1 MKRFDY
7 DVVVIGGG
15 PAGLVTSMYI
25 AEKGFSVAV
34 LERDKEIGVPVLCGE
49 GVSKKIDELGIIP
62 RGRWI
67 VSEVVGARIF
77 SPNGTMVKLSAE
89 RAGGETGYIIDREEF
104 DKELARLSAKRGADI
119 FLRCNAR
126 QGIFEDGK
134 LVGVKADLDGEEVKF
149 FAKIFVGA
157 DGVESRVGKWIGI
170 DTRLKPKD
178 IVSCFEY
185 TLSGI
190 ECDKDYSDFYVGK
203 SIAPGGY
210 IWVFPKGDDV
220 ANVGIGIL
228 GSYSRPGLAKELLDR
243 FIESKENLR
252 KGKAIRVLT
261 GAVPVAKPVE
271 SFRENVVLVGD
282 AARHTDPLTGG
293 GIMHAL
299 IGGKSA
305 GESIAESLEENDI
318 SLLKRY
324 EERWKEVLEKKLKR
338 NYMMKEIASGFDDKT
353 FDKLAESVKDIN
365 FEEFST
371 YGLIKA
377 LVLKHPSLLIKL
389 KPLLG
394 LR

>member
-7 DVVVIGGG
+7 DVVVVGGG

-25 AEKGFSVAV
+25 SEKGFSVAV

-49 GVSKKIDELGIIP
+49 GISKKVDDLGIID

-67 VSEVVGARIF
+67 ENEVVGARIF
-77 SPNGTMVKLSAE
+77 SPNGTTVKLSAE
-89 RAGGETGYIIDREEF
+89 HAGGETGYIIDREIF
-104 DKELARLSAKRGADI
+104 DKELARLSAKKGTDI
-119 FLRCNAR
+119 FLRCNAK
-126 QGIFEDGK
+126 QGIFENGK
-134 LVGVKADLDGEEVKF
+134 LVGVKADLGGEEVEF
-149 FAKIFVGA
+149 FAKVIVGA
-157 DGVESRVGKWIGI
+157 DGVESRVGRWVGI

-190 ECDKDYSDFYVGK
+190 ECNREYSDFYVGK
-203 SIAPGGY
+203 SLAPGGY
-210 IWVFPKGDDV
+210 IWIFPKSDDV
-220 ANVGIGIL
+220 ANVGIGVL
-228 GSYSRPGLAKELLDR
+228 GSYSKPGLAKELLDR
-243 FIESKENLR
+243 FIESKEELR

-261 GAVPVAKPVE
+261 GAVPVAKPIE
-271 SFRENVVLVGD
+271 SLRDNVILVGD

-299 IGGKSA
+299 IGGRIA
-305 GESIAESLEENDI
+305 GETIAESLESNDVSI
-318 SLLKRY
+318 LKKY
-324 EERWKEVLEKKLKR
+324 EERWKEKLEKKLKR
-338 NYMMKEIASGFDDKT
+338 NYMMKEIASTFDDKT
-353 FDKLAESVKDIN
+353 FDMLADSVKDIN
-365 FEEFST
+365 FDEFST

-377 LVLKHPSLLIKL
+377 LVTKHPSLLIKL